1 MAARKG
7 EGGKDPGPASA
18 KSAAGPGSLEAPRT
32 AQQWLTELGAG
43 WRRERAATAARF
55 REEREGRGLR
65 ERVAA
70 GVALSDLEIEEE
82 RGAARGRLRVLVGVP
97 AAIDLDALRLGPGD
111 PIALWAEELRVRG
124 VLERRE
130 GQGLWLV
137 LDGEVDPERRWA
149 LDAEAPESTFDRGER
164 ALARLEAA
172 KESSELGRIRGVL
185 AGTRL
190 PAMGRA
196 HPWTPIDHRLDDKQ
210 REAVD
215 AALRTD
221 DVALIH
227 GPPGTGKTRT
237 LLEVVRQRVARG
249 EKLLCTAP
257 SNAAV
262 DHLGGLLAELGLR
275 VVRLGHPAR
284 ISAALAGLSMDAQVE
299 ADGATALA
307 REWRDRA
314 RTLRKSARGKGREGR
329 ELWAEAR
336 QLDRDAANELANVE
350 RAIAE
355 RAQVVLATCTGADH
369 PVIVDRVGERAFDAV
384 IVDEATQ
391 APDPIT
397 AIAAS
402 HARKLILAGDPR
414 QLGPVVIDP
423 GLRELL
429 GTPAFARI
437 EARIEART
445 EERTEAR
452 GLATDAPMPIVM
464 LEQQHRM
471 HEDIM
476 TFSSRAMYEGK
487 LWAAPAVRRHTLEEL
502 GALPDPERPGPFVM
516 IDSAGKDW
524 TEVREVAGESG
535 GAAHVAVIRD
545 PSTSNPG
552 HAERVAAEARRLL
565 SRGVAPSEL
574 AIIAA
579 YDAQVRRL
587 RQLLVAERALGVAVG
602 TVDGFQGQEREA
614 VIVDLVRSNERQEIG
629 FLSDLR
635 RSNVALTRARRFLLV
650 MADSATLGA
659 HRYYGELVRYLED
672 LGGHVSA
679 WGDDAPPLDG
689 A

>member
-7 EGGKDPGPASA
+7 EGGKGQHPQTRTLPDPRNAMRLPID
-18 KSAAGPGSLEAPRT
+18 
-32 AQQWLTELGAG
+32 WLTELAAG

-111 PIALWAEELRVRG
+111 PIALWSEELRVRG

-137 LDGEVDPERRWA
+137 LDGEADPERRWA

-172 KESSELGRIRGVL
+172 KGSSELGRIRDVL
-185 AGTRL
+185 AGVRSPTL
-190 PAMGRA
+190 ARA

-299 ADGATALA
+299 GDGATALA

-369 PVIVDRVGERAFDAV
+369 PVIADRVGERAFDAV

-397 AIAAS
+397 AVAAS
-402 HARKLILAGDPR
+402 HGKKLILAGDPR

-423 GLRELL
+423 ALKDLL

-437 EARIEART
+437 EERCRT
-445 EERTEAR
+445 A
-452 GLATDAPMPIVM
+452 GAPMPIVM

-487 LWAAPAVRRHTLEEL
+487 LWAAPAVRRHSLEEL
-502 GALPDPERPGPFVM
+502 GALPDPERPGAFVM

-524 TEVREVAGESG
+524 TEVREVAGER
-535 GAAHVAVIRD
+535 GAANVAIVRD

-565 SRGVAPSEL
+565 SRGVAPAEL

-679 WGDDAPPLDG
+679 WADDAPLLDDG
-689 A
+689 